1 MEDAASACDK
11 MMVVLD
17 KHRKLNLYSGAHK
30 ICGVHFQ
37 YSPSAQVAH
46 IAEDIAT
53 LHLDASFAL
62 MTSSR
67 PSSALDSKFFNDS
80 SNLSPVSRN
89 NVTHERILSPVT
101 TTTSPATKPQ
111 VSIHFK
117 MYLYGVQGGR
127 LDNSNGASFARPI
140 KTTLFAT
147 LQFREIIRLFD
158 RGKVNSKSLDGNES
172 KLLSVFP
179 PIFSRDFP
187 IDDN

>member
-80 SNLSPVSRN
+80 SNLSPVSGN
-89 NVTHERILSPVT
+89 NVTRERLLSPVT

-111 VSIHFK
+111 VSIHFFK
-117 MYLYGVQGGR
+117 MYL
-127 LDNSNGASFARPI
+127 
-140 KTTLFAT
+140 
-147 LQFREIIRLFD
+147 
-158 RGKVNSKSLDGNES
+158 
-172 KLLSVFP
+172 
-179 PIFSRDFP
+179 
-187 IDDN
+187 